1 MGTAVSR
8 PTSREAGFTLIE
20 LLIVMLILGV
30 LAAIA
35 LPAFFNQRNK
45 AGDAKAKQLVHA
57 TQVAM
62 ETCASDN
69 KGTYATTCN
78 LARLRAIEPTIPA
91 SGVTPSP
98 NSPASGYTITANGAS
113 GTIFKLVRSAA
124 GALTYSC
131 TVTSTNRGG
140 CPGSAKAAGI
150 WGP

>member
-1 MGTAVSR
+1 METANS
-8 PTSREAGFTLIE
+8 TDGREAGFTLIE
-20 LLIVMLILGV
+20 LLVVMLVLGL

-35 LPAFFNQRNK
+35 LPAFLNQKNK
-45 AGDAKAKQLVHA
+45 AGDAKAKALVHA

-69 KGTYATTCN
+69 KGTYPTSCN

-91 SGVTPSP
+91 SGVTPTP
-98 NSPASGYTITANGAS
+98 NNPANGYTITANGAS
-113 GTIFKLVRSAA
+113 GAVFKLVRAA
-124 GALTYSC
+124 SGGLTYSC

-140 CPGSAKAAGI
+140 CPGTGKAAGT